1 MVIEL
6 ANEVRNILGKKVRK
20 GKKKQA
26 VRPTTHLPFLSFISG
41 VQVHPLADAA
51 VATDS
56 YEENGKI
63 GMVKGES
70 HGNSRAKKTSNLD

>member
-41 VQVHPLADAA
+41 VQVHPLTDAA